1 MQIRRLVPAD
11 AASYQRF
18 RLRGLREHPEAFTSA
33 HEEVALQPLST
44 PERRLASPDEKVW
57 GAFVNGTLAG
67 MIGLNHETRLQNR
80 HKATLVG
87 MYVAEESAGR
97 GLGLA
102 LVATVLREARDSAVC
117 LIVLTVTEGNQAA
130 LALYSRA
137 GFAAFGTEPDAIR
150 VRDISH
156 GKVHMF
162 VQLPCATPGVN
173 TQPGT

>member
-1 MQIRRLVPAD
+1 MLIRRLVPAD
-11 AASYQRF
+11 AASYQRL
-18 RLRGLREHPEAFTSA
+18 RLRGLRAHPEAFTSA
-33 HEEVALQPLST
+33 HEEVARQPLST
-44 PERRLASPDEKVW
+44 PETRLASPDEKVW
-57 GAFVNGTLAG
+57 GAFVNGTLVG

-137 GFAAFGTEPDAIR
+137 GFAAFGTEPDAVR
-150 VRDISH
+150 VNGVSRSKI
-156 GKVHMF
+156 HMAL
-162 VQLPCATPGVN
+162 QLPCAAPALD
-173 TQPGT
+173 PSR

>member
-11 AASYQRF
+11 AACYQRF
-18 RLRGLREHPEAFTSA
+18 RLRGLREYPEAFTSA

-67 MIGLNHETRLQNR
+67 MIGLNHETRLHNR

-87 MYVAEESAGR
+87 MYVASEFAGR
-97 GLGLA
+97 GLGRA
-102 LVATVLREARDSAVC
+102 LVQTMLQEARDCAVS

-130 LALYSRA
+130 LALYRRA
-137 GFAAFGTEPDAIR
+137 GFAAFGTEPDAVR
-150 VRDISH
+150 VRGVSH
-156 GKVHMF
+156 KKVHMA
-162 VQLPCATPGVN
+162 VQLLCAAPNPHTF
-173 TQPGT
+173 T